1 MNVITTRFSPVSPID
16 AAFDDFFRG
25 FFVRP
30 VGGSQTADP
39 RTAFAMDVVEDDR
52 GYTVHADIPGVKKE
66 DIQISIDGNRVEI
79 SATVKREREARDGE
93 RVLKV
98 ERASGSIGRT
108 FTLAAEV
115 DSATAQA
122 KYADGVL
129 ELVLPK
135 KVAPSARQIAIQ

>member
-1 MNVITTRFSPVSPID
+1 MNVITTRFTPVHPID

-25 FFVRP
+25 VFARPAGAVRS
-30 VGGSQTADP
+30 GDT
-39 RTAFAMDVVEDDR
+39 RTAFPMDVVEDDR

-79 SATVKREREARDGE
+79 ATTVKREREARDGE

-98 ERASGSIGRT
+98 ERAQGAVGRT
-108 FTLAAEV
+108 FTLASEV
-115 DSATAQA
+115 DAGTAQA

-135 KVAPSARQIAIQ
+135 KVAPTARQIAIQ

>member
-1 MNVITTRFSPVSPID
+1 VTPID

-30 VGGSQTADP
+30 VTGSPSVEA
-39 RTAFAMDVVEDDR
+39 RSAFAMDVVEDER
-52 GYTVHADIPGVKKE
+52 GYTVHADLPGVKKE

-79 SATVKREREARDGE
+79 GATVKREHETRDGT

-98 ERASGSIGRT
+98 ERVSGAVGRT
-108 FTLAAEV
+108 FTLAAEL
-115 DSATAQA
+115 DAATAQA
-122 KYADGVL
+122 KYENGVL